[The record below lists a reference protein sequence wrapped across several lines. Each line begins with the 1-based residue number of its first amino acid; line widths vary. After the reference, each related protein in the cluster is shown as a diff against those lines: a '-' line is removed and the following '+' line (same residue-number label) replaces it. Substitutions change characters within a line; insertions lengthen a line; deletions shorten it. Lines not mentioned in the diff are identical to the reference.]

1 MVPAPMRDFM
11 VIGGIEP
18 APGCISGYWPIAGV
32 AGRLLAI
39 PAGSVGVKHFQT
51 ETYNKRLK
59 GL

>member
-1 MVPAPMRDFM
+1 MRDFM

-32 AGRLLAI
+32 AGSLLAI